1 MSAAPALRRAGLCI
15 LLISAAACGPA
26 PGAPTS
32 NPNVLRVT
40 TQLPNGTVTAVL
52 PRDGFHAGGQAQL
65 RLEILCRSGTISGP
79 TRAEVLIASISGAN
93 VHVRTLEVA
102 PVTVTGGAQSTVN
115 VAWDQK
121 NDDGRA
127 VASDDFTLALGFDA
141 APASQQRQAVDVR
154 VTLTVGP

>member
-1 MSAAPALRRAGLCI
+1 MSLGNDIGADARGGADRLDQRRQR
-15 LLISAAACGPA
+15 ACP
-26 PGAPTS
+26 
-32 NPNVLRVT
+32 
-40 TQLPNGTVTAVL
+40 
-52 PRDGFHAGGQAQL
+52 HA
-65 RLEILCRSGTISGP
+65 R
-79 TRAEVLIASISGAN
+79 
-93 VHVRTLEVA
+93 VA